1 MLWTMYPAFGKLHNQ
16 ANLHWNSNRITI
28 YMLVLHTSQSNHDLL
43 FQVLTRYILTC
54 SMQSQNLAVL
64 GVLSGINSTISDELA
79 L

>member
-16 ANLHWNSNRITI
+16 ANLHWNINRITI
-28 YMLVLHTSQSNHDLL
+28 MLALHASQSNYDLL
-43 FQVLTRYILTC
+43 FQMLTRYILTW